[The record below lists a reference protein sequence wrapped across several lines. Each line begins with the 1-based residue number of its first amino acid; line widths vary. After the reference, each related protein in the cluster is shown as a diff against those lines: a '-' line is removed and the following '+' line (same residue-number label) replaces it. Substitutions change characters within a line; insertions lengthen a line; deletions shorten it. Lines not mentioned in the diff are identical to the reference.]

1 MQDVGA
7 HPTARSCKLF
17 LLHYCC
23 FCWAAWPFI
32 NIFSLYL
39 VISLGSPA
47 HSSQLHFSSCGFIL
61 KCLIVINIC
70 KYLKEGITEDGARL
84 FPVLPSVRSRGTGRK
99 LEHWR
104 LPLNIGHNFCAVQV
118 METWHR
124 LHREVVRSPQ
134 RSSKPIQGLQ
144 NPFGQGLG
152 HPVLGVPA

>member
-1 MQDVGA
+1 M
-7 HPTARSCKLF
+7 LF

-32 NIFSLYL
+32 NIFSFYL

-61 KCLIVINIC
+61 ECLVVINIC

-84 FPVLPSVRSRGTGRK
+84 LPVLPSVRSRGTGHK
-99 LEHWR
+99 LEHWM

-118 METWHR
+118 ME
-124 LHREVVRSPQ
+124 P
-134 RSSKPIQGLQ
+134 
-144 NPFGQGLG
+144 
-152 HPVLGVPA
+152 